1 MPVLDTSL
9 IIDLI
14 RHKPEALRVLEA
26 IEKEGLSPATTS
38 ITILELYRGAYLSA
52 SPEKNLRVIEAITE
66 HLVTENI
73 NDETYRIFGALS
85 ASLRKEGS
93 PVGDFDELV
102 AAIALG
108 YDSEIVTRD
117 HHFEGIPGLTVRRY

>member
-14 RHKPEALRVLEA
+14 RHKPDALRALET
-26 IEKEGLSPATTS
+26 IEKEGLNPATTS

-52 SPEKNLRVIEAITE
+52 SPEKNLREIEAITE
-66 HLVTENI
+66 HLVNENI
-73 NDETYRIFGALS
+73 NDEIYSIFGALS
-85 ASLRKEGS
+85 ARLREEGK
-93 PVGDFDELV
+93 PVGDFDELI

-108 YDSEIVTRD
+108 SDGEIVTRD
-117 HHFEGIPGLTVRRY
+117 HHFEDIPGLKVRRY

>member
-1 MPVLDTSL
+1 MPVLDTSF

-14 RHKPEALRVLEA
+14 RRKPEALRVLET
-26 IEKEGLSPATTS
+26 IEKEGLTPATIP
-38 ITILELYRGAYLSA
+38 ITILELYRGAYLSL
-52 SPEKNLRVIEAITE
+52 SPEKSQKEVEVITK
-66 HLVTENI
+66 HLITENI

-93 PVGDFDELV
+93 PVGDFDELI
-102 AAIALG
+102 AALALG

-117 HHFEGIPGLTVRRY
+117 HHFEGIPGLMVRRY

>member
-1 MPVLDTSL
+1 MPVLDTSF

-14 RHKPEALRVLEA
+14 RHKPEALRVLET
-26 IEKEGLSPATTS
+26 IEKEGLTPATTS
-38 ITILELYRGAYLSA
+38 ITILELYRGAYFSS
-52 SPEKNLRVIEAITE
+52 SPEKNLEEVEAITQ
-66 HLVTENI
+66 HLITENI

-85 ASLRKEGS
+85 ARLRKEGK
-93 PVGDFDELV
+93 PVGDFDELI

-117 HHFEGIPGLTVRRY
+117 HHFEGIPALKLRRY